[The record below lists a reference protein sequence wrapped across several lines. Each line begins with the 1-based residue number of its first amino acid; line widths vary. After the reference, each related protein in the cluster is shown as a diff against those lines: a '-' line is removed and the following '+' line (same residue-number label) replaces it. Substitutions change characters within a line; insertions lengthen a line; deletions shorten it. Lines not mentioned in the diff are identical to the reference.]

1 MSSLPGTLNVRI
13 KFCHSIGMHDLV
25 VGSEPTQ
32 QAMLSEGSDPA
43 NPPNQ
48 NIRTKFILKK
58 YTKNS
63 TDTAAVMPGADDGKF
78 TALGVRAPVFSTP
91 STPSLYRYNVSQR
104 SGHVHLFS
112 QPRRRRVCICMM

>member
-13 KFCHSIGMHDLV
+13 KFCHSIGMRDLV

-48 NIRTKFILKK
+48 NIRTKFILKNIQR
-58 YTKNS
+58 TQLTQLQSCLELMMGNS
-63 TDTAAVMPGADDGKF
+63 
-78 TALGVRAPVFSTP
+78 
-91 STPSLYRYNVSQR
+91 QH
-104 SGHVHLFS
+104 SGYVHLFS
-112 QPRRRRVCICMM
+112 QPRRRRVCIGVMYHSTRGTCTCFLNPVDAEFVYV